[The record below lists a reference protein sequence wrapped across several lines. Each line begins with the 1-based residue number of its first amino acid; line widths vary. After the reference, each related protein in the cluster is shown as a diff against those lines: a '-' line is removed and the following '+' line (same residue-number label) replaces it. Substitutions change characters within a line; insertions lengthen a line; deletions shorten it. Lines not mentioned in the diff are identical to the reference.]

1 MHWNSTRNKNPEKR
15 DETKEKSSSDKRGPL
30 KMHQQ
35 HAKGVEN
42 KYFSMFTRVQ
52 THKHSQVAAFSHQ
65 ILWWVLP
72 LGVKSSWSPAGVT
85 TQPAG
90 SSVWMTGLWRR
101 RQYRSAHTR
110 GRCLVERKASTVNKG
125 SSGRTDSSPLLCWWS
140 AALIF
145 RDKISCFFINPGASR
160 REQFALLLWRCHWG
174 LLLGEGQGEGG
185 RRTGGRS

>member
-1 MHWNSTRNKNPEKR
+1 
-15 DETKEKSSSDKRGPL
+15 
-30 KMHQQ
+30 MHQQ

-42 KYFSMFTRVQ
+42 KYCSMFTRVQ

-72 LGVKSSWSPAGVT
+72 SGVKSSWSPAGVT

-110 GRCLVERKASTVNKG
+110 GRCLVESKASTVNKG

-145 RDKISCFFINPGASR
+145 RDKISRFFINLGASR